1 MIQCQRTERMNTM
14 PRVKQLH
21 AVVRFI
27 GTDYIIND
35 LGLGKS
41 PRFELYNEKTKTVV
55 QKSNNPLTFDK
66 YMEENVYVEFSET
79 PKSKKKPKKINKNLI
94 IYSYQRNKFMV

>member
-1 MIQCQRTERMNTM
+1 M

-35 LGLGKS
+35 LGPSKS

-55 QKSNNPLTFDK
+55 QKSNNPLTFDT

-79 PKSKKKPKKINKNLI
+79 PKSKKGRRKLTKI
-94 IYSYQRNKFMV
+94 

>member
-1 MIQCQRTERMNTM
+1 MIQYQRKERMNKM

-21 AVVRFI
+21 AVVRFV

-35 LGLGKS
+35 LGPSKS

-55 QKSNNPLTFDK
+55 QKSNNPLIFDK
-66 YMEENVYVEFSET
+66 YMEENVYVESSET
-79 PKSKKKPKKINKNLI
+79 SKSKKGRRKLTKI
-94 IYSYQRNKFMV
+94 

>member
-1 MIQCQRTERMNTM
+1 MIQYQRTERMNKM
-14 PRVKQLH
+14 PRVKQIH
-21 AVVRFI
+21 AVVHFV

-35 LGLGKS
+35 LGPSKS

-66 YMEENVYVEFSET
+66 YMEENVYVESSET
-79 PKSKKKPKKINKNLI
+79 PKSKKGRRKLTKI
-94 IYSYQRNKFMV
+94 

>member
-1 MIQCQRTERMNTM
+1 M

-21 AVVRFI
+21 AVVRFV

-35 LGLGKS
+35 LGPSKS

-66 YMEENVYVEFSET
+66 YTAENVYVESIQE
-79 PKSKKKPKKINKNLI
+79 KPRKGKNLKLNQI
-94 IYSYQRNKFMV
+94 